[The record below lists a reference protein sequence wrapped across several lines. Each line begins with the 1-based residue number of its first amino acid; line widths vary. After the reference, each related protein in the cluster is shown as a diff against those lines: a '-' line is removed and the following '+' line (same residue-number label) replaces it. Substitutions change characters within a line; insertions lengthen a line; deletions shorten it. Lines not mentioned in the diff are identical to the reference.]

1 MKVVRCGDCR
11 FCEAEKTIRKSID
24 GYSETVNI
32 CEKLRV
38 YVEKDDGCT
47 FGVEKGEDA

>member
-11 FCEAEKTIRKSID
+11 FCEADMIISKSID
-24 GYSETVNI
+24 GDEEIVNI

-38 YVEKDDGCT
+38 CVEKDDGCT
-47 FGVEKGEDA
+47 FGAEEGEDA